1 MLPFFSREKQL
12 RGRRAARK
20 SQTHDTR
27 QARNYNR
34 LDDLQ
39 LIPAPKCSTVKAI
52 VVVTGTCSEQS
63 LGNDSEDESNVNC
76 QNEDADKSDDIPP
89 LPERFEIS
97 VFDEKMKTN
106 TEEQEKPED

>member
-1 MLPFFSREKQL
+1 MPLFSREKQL

-27 QARNYNR
+27 QARSHDM

-39 LIPAPKCSTVKAI
+39 FIPTPKCSAVKAI
-52 VVVTGTCSEQS
+52 VVVSGTCSEQS
-63 LGNDSEDESNVNC
+63 LGNDSEDEGDVNC

-89 LPERFEIS
+89 LPERFGIS
-97 VFDEKMKTN
+97 AFDEKMKTMN
-106 TEEQEKPED
+106 E

>member
-1 MLPFFSREKQL
+1 M
-12 RGRRAARK
+12 
-20 SQTHDTR
+20 
-27 QARNYNR
+27 

-39 LIPAPKCSTVKAI
+39 FIPAPKCSTVKAI

-63 LGNDSEDESNVNC
+63 LGNDSEDEGDVNC

-97 VFDEKMKTN
+97 AFDEKMKTN
-106 TEEQEKPED
+106 TEEQESQKTKKDKNP